1 MKINLEKEILDDF
14 ENEFK
19 EQLVIVRLLNRFAK
33 DSYEDDYS
41 ELTIQED
48 NRFIILKR
56 SIIN

>member
-33 DSYEDDYS
+33 DSCEDDYS
-41 ELTIQED
+41 ELTIQ
-48 NRFIILKR
+48 
-56 SIIN
+56 